1 MASLYSKFLDFI
13 GIEETDEEEDERD
26 DYYRDRDD
34 RYDDYRRNDRS
45 DRDRG
50 GRNQRD
56 DYYSRSDRSSRD
68 DRDSYYRDDRD
79 DRDDEDNVVNFRRN
93 QGSAQRQS
101 AARQSQSRR
110 ERPAA
115 PQQSNGANLPISGG
129 MKMIVY
135 HPVSYEDTQIIIDN
149 LKNRK
154 PVIVNMEELD
164 VDCAQRILDF
174 LSGAVYALSGT
185 MCKISRGIFVV
196 APNNYDVVGNNDDFG
211 DPL

>member
-1 MASLYSKFLDFI
+1 MASLYTKFLDFI
-13 GIEETDEEEDERD
+13 GIEESDEPEEERDE
-26 DYYRDRDD
+26 YYREE
-34 RYDDYRRNDRS
+34 S
-45 DRDRG
+45 D
-50 GRNQRD
+50 
-56 DYYSRSDRSSRD
+56 SRSD
-68 DRDSYYRDDRD
+68 
-79 DRDDEDNVVNFRRN
+79 NVVHFGNR
-93 QGSAQRQS
+93 A
-101 AARQSQSRR
+101 QSRVKA
-110 ERPAA
+110 EKAAPAA
-115 PQQSNGANLPISGG
+115 STGSNLPISGG

-164 VDCAQRILDF
+164 VECAQRILDF

-211 DPL
+211 DSM

>member
-1 MASLYSKFLDFI
+1 MASLYTKFLDFI
-13 GIEETDEEEDERD
+13 GIEESDEPEEERDE
-26 DYYRDRDD
+26 YYREE
-34 RYDDYRRNDRS
+34 S
-45 DRDRG
+45 D
-50 GRNQRD
+50 
-56 DYYSRSDRSSRD
+56 SRA
-68 DRDSYYRDDRD
+68 
-79 DRDDEDNVVNFRRN
+79 DNVVHFGNR
-93 QGSAQRQS
+93 A
-101 AARQSQSRR
+101 QSRAKA
-110 ERPAA
+110 EKAAPAA
-115 PQQSNGANLPISGG
+115 STGSNLPISGG

-164 VDCAQRILDF
+164 VECAQRILDF

-211 DPL
+211 DSM

>member
-1 MASLYSKFLDFI
+1 MASLYTKFLDFI
-13 GIEETDEEEDERD
+13 GIEESDEPEEERDE
-26 DYYRDRDD
+26 YYREE
-34 RYDDYRRNDRS
+34 S
-45 DRDRG
+45 DSRG
-50 GRNQRD
+50 
-56 DYYSRSDRSSRD
+56 
-68 DRDSYYRDDRD
+68 
-79 DRDDEDNVVNFRRN
+79 DNVVHFGNR
-93 QGSAQRQS
+93 A
-101 AARQSQSRR
+101 QSRAKA
-110 ERPAA
+110 EKAAPAA
-115 PQQSNGANLPISGG
+115 STGSNLPISGG

-164 VDCAQRILDF
+164 VECAQRILDF

-211 DPL
+211 DSM